1 VTTRALENALIA
13 GVLGE
18 PGSPVRRL
26 APDPNASGSGPD
38 WDYLCTRAM
47 AHGLAPLLLRDLAE
61 HGVSIPDPARARFA
75 EVAEYCRGRARKCQ
89 FTLYRFLEVGTRGGL
104 ETTLLKGCA
113 LVGTT
118 YPDPQ
123 LRPMEDIDLLVRQDD
138 VALARAVGEE
148 IGLGLAS
155 DQLPVFFNRL
165 IHFSQPLRPDL
176 ETLVP
181 LDLHWRLHS
190 PALLFTDRIE
200 QVWAR
205 RRHLSVYGFPTA
217 TLDASDQWLH
227 LATHFWSHWG
237 HTPAPEQAPEPAALV
252 EETGVEAALKW
263 VADLVFTTSRIAREI
278 PARTLSERA
287 SEWSA
292 QAETSATFALLGP
305 LLAPASSAFARDVL
319 SGLEPPAASGF
330 RRRSASLPSRQVAD
344 PALDF
349 RLGSLRRLPAWIAP
363 PERYF
368 RAVAGLGPA
377 ESAGVSTRLRLRIA
391 HGARVLA
398 RIALAAAALP
408 LAVAGRWLARRAR
421 SRRIRVSRSPARVAE
436 LLRKFSEFEIAYADR
451 FAPGRRE
458 RGDA

>member
-1 VTTRALENALIA
+1 
-13 GVLGE
+13 
-18 PGSPVRRL
+18 
-26 APDPNASGSGPD
+26 
-38 WDYLCTRAM
+38 M
-47 AHGLAPLLLRDLAE
+47 AHGLVPLLLRQLAE
-61 HGVSIPDPARARFA
+61 RGVGVPDPARARFA
-75 EVAEYCRGRARKCQ
+75 QVAEYCLGRARKCQ
-89 FTLYRFLEVGTRGGL
+89 FTLYRFLEVGARRGL
-104 ETTLLKGCA
+104 PTILLKGCA
-113 LVGTT
+113 LVGTA

-123 LRPMEDIDLLVRQDD
+123 LRPMEDIDLLVREGD

-165 IHFSQPLRPDL
+165 VHFSQPLRPDL

-200 QVWAR
+200 RVWAR
-205 RRHLSVYGFPTA
+205 RQGLPVYGFPTA
-217 TLDASDQWLH
+217 TLDPPDQWLH

-237 HTPAPEQAPEPAALV
+237 HTPAPEQAPQPAALV

-263 VADLVFTTSRIAREI
+263 VADLVFSTGRIARET
-278 PARTLSERA
+278 PAKALSERA
-287 SEWSA
+287 AEWSA
-292 QAETSATFALLGP
+292 QAETAATFALLEP
-305 LLAPASSAFARDVL
+305 LLAPESSAFARDVL
-319 SGLEPPAASGF
+319 ARLGERVAPGGRRTIAA
-330 RRRSASLPSRQVAD
+330 LPSRQVAD

-349 RLGSLRRLPAWIAP
+349 RLGSLRRLPAWIVP

-368 RAVAGLGPA
+368 RAAAGLGPTQ
-377 ESAGVSTRLRLRIA
+377 STGVMTRVRQRVS

-408 LAVAGRWLARRAR
+408 LAIAGRRLAKPGRSKRMRAA
-421 SRRIRVSRSPARVAE
+421 RSPARVAE
-436 LLRKFSEFEIAYADR
+436 LLRKFSEFEIAYAER
-451 FAPGRRE
+451 FAAVRRE